1 MEGLEYTDD
10 QLIEAGF
17 SSEEVSQWRAGVNSQ
32 LMEAGFSQQEIDSYY
47 GVKQFDDTDI
57 KDTFNK
63 NFEKRRAAEA
73 EKTQTQTAGQE
84 PQTLTPQV
92 KEADSFLEALEA
104 GWDMSVSGLM
114 MDAPDKVLSENADM
128 YYRIASQIG
137 TIAGDLPFMGVGAF
151 AGGATGA
158 GFGAVTLP
166 VVGAVPMGAAG
177 AAAGAFA
184 LPEAMRT
191 SLMQHY
197 EKGDVTSFRDFWE
210 RTGATLI
217 SGLKGGTIGLATAG
231 AGGLVAKGV
240 AKTALPVAAK
250 TTAQLSTEVATMVTV
265 GAALEGHAPEPEHFL
280 EAALVLG
287 AFKGVTGT
295 TAKLRQ
301 IYGKSGKLPA
311 EVVQEAQTNPKLKQE
326 LLADNVPAEKILGQE
341 LPPIEGVIEVTPPLK
356 SKPNVSESAQ
366 KILSKVGEKK
376 EATKGKLNKQMA
388 IDKGKEV
395 YRNFVDKLDP
405 INEATKILS
414 KGGETLAADKNPY
427 ILSRMAVDYKA
438 KAKHF
443 FEKGTLDFKTREVN
457 GQGLRQIIE
466 KVDNLEEFKAYTI
479 SKRVLDKEL
488 EFKAVKDRNI
498 KAQEY
503 KSKLEKDIAA
513 EEVKIADANKM
524 LEAAKTDKAKN
535 SIIKL
540 TNLLQERKA
549 HLEQKVKDIVFEKE
563 STTGFDVAAAKAVV
577 KESGKKYEKVAKELT
592 EFSNKALQYVA
603 DSGVLS
609 KEDVAKIKV
618 LNENYVPFKRIIET
632 TEGGVKTKA
641 GKAGSLKKF
650 KGSDLAIQDPI
661 TSILEN
667 TVELIRMAEVNRPK
681 LELVKLAEKVGEQN
695 LIERVKEPPKPVKI
709 SEKEVARLLDE
720 AGIDSSIAEPLVTF
734 RRVQRELRP
743 NEFAVYKDGKSKIYK
758 TTPELA
764 DAINGLGGDVGATN
778 MAFRLMRG
786 ITQFKK
792 VGITFTPDFILR
804 NLIRDKVTSSVFS
817 KSEGLSPVD
826 VLGAMGD
833 IMKKSDD
840 YYRWYRSGG
849 ANGAFLE
856 LSKAYLEKDII
867 KLQNQTNFL
876 GSARNVMKKPVDL
889 MRVAAELSEQSI
901 RLAEFKKVSG
911 GAEGGTK
918 LVEGGFAAREVTL
931 DFQRVGA
938 KMSALNSITAFLNV
952 SVQGL
957 DKTARAVKENPKA
970 VATRS
975 LTYITAPS
983 ILLWWANK
991 DDPRYQELPA
1001 WQKDWFWIIPT
1012 DKWESAP
1019 AEEASGLPDYMVRQ
1033 TKDGYQINKGTIY
1046 RIPKPMELGIVF
1058 GTLPERVLS
1067 AFFTDN
1073 PHAFKDFSDAIMK
1086 ALVPSL
1092 VPDAV
1097 APVIEQYFNKSFFT
1111 GNDVIP
1117 HHLKEVSPEY
1127 QFVNYTSDTAKTL
1140 GKLIATVDKQNQMAS
1155 PVILDNYIRS
1165 WGGSLGQYTV
1175 QLADMALR
1183 KAGVAEDIVKP
1194 TATLSDIPFIKAFTV
1209 RFPTAGAAS
1218 IQDFYDNY
1226 KESDTVFK
1234 TIKHLAKQ
1242 GDFES
1247 MQKELALQENQEKMI
1262 RLDGIK
1268 DALANQNATI
1278 RMIDKMPDMSADEK
1292 RQMIDGI
1299 YLGMIEIAK
1308 EGNKTYRE
1316 LKKAAKEK

>member
-1 MEGLEYTDD
+1 MATYQEEVQTLE
-10 QLIEAGF
+10 QAGF
-17 SSEEVSQWRAGVNSQ
+17 SSEEITQWQSETRGELES
-32 LMEAGFSQQEIDSYY
+32 AGFSKAEVNEYF
-47 GVKQFDDTDI
+47 GVKEFDDTGI
-57 KDTFNK
+57 KETFNK

-231 AGGLVAKGV
+231 AGGLVAKVV

-341 LPPIEGVIEVTPPLK
+341 LPPIEGVIEVTPPFKNKFLDTK
-356 SKPNVSESAQ
+356 LSPEAEI
-366 KILSKVGEKK
+366 ILSKVGKK
-376 EATKGKLNKQMA
+376 PGLKKSISGQAV
-388 IDKGKEV
+388 KEV
-395 YRNFVDKLDP
+395 WQDTTQKAYRNFVDRTDP
-405 INEATKILS
+405 INLANKTLMKFI
-414 KGGETLAADKNPY
+414 GEDFLPASENAY
-427 ILSRMAVDYKA
+427 MLSRMVPDAKA
-438 KAKHF
+438 KAKHS
-443 FEKGTLDFKTREVN
+443 FEKGTIDYKTLEIN
-457 GQGLRQIIE
+457 GDSLVSVLEKVPNLQEFTAYIVSKRAIE
-466 KVDNLEEFKAYTI
+466 K
-479 SKRVLDKEL
+479 S
-488 EFKAVKDRNI
+488 
-498 KAQEY
+498 AQG
-503 KSKLEKDIAA
+503 K
-513 EEVKIADANKM
+513 
-524 LEAAKTDKAKN
+524 
-535 SIIKL
+535 
-540 TNLLQERKA
+540 
-549 HLEQKVKDIVFEKE
+549 
-563 STTGFDVAAAKAVV
+563 TTGFDIDAAKKVV
-577 KESGKKYEKVAKELT
+577 KNGKATYEAHAKELT
-592 EFSNKALQYVA
+592 AFSDRVLQYAA
-603 DSGVLS
+603 DSGILS
-609 KEDVAKIKV
+609 KTDLAKMKEM
-618 LNENYVPFKRIIET
+618 NKDYVPFSRIIEA
-632 TEGGVKTKA
+632 TEAVESSRQ
-641 GKAGSLKKF
+641 GKANSLKRF
-650 KGSDLAIQDPI
+650 KGSDAAIQDPML
-661 TSILEN
+661 SILEN
-667 TVELIRMAEVNRPK
+667 TVT
-681 LELVKLAEKVGEQN
+681 
-695 LIERVKEPPKPVKI
+695 LIERAETNRARRALVELAERAEGQTVITRVKERTEPVKI
-709 SEKEVARLLDE
+709 GEAEVARLLEEKGLDP
-720 AGIDSSIAEPLVTF
+720 SVAEPLTTY
-734 RRVQRELRP
+734 RRSQKDLAP
-743 NEFAVYKDGKSKIYK
+743 DEFAVFRNGKREVYK
-758 TTPELA
+758 TSPELA
-764 DAINGLGGDVGATN
+764 ESLRNLGGDGTSMN
-778 MAFRLMRG
+778 MVFKLMNAV
-786 ITQFKK
+786 TTFKK
-792 VGITFTPDFILR
+792 LGITFTPDFILR
-804 NLIRDKVTSSVFS
+804 NLIRDKLSSSVYS
-817 KSEGLSPVD
+817 KTEGLSPID

-856 LSKAYLEKDII
+856 LSKAYLEKDIL
-867 KLQNQTNFL
+867 KLQRQTNFM
-876 GSARNVMKKPVDL
+876 GSVRNVVQKPVDY
-889 MRVAAELSEQSI
+889 MRIAAELSEQSI
-901 RLAEFKKVSG
+901 RLAEFKKVSKGAKG
-911 GAEGGTK
+911 GD
-918 LVEGGFAAREVTL
+918 LILEGGFAAREVTL

-938 KMSALNSITAFLNV
+938 KMSAYNAITAFLNV
-952 SVQGL
+952 SIQGL

-970 VATRS
+970 VAARS

-991 DDPRYQELPA
+991 DDERYKEIPR
-1001 WQKDWFWIIPT
+1001 WQKDMFWIIPI

-1019 AEEASGLPDYMVRQ
+1019 AEEASGLPEYMVKK
-1033 TKDGYQINKGTIY
+1033 TKDGYLINKGPIF
-1046 RIPKPMELGIVF
+1046 RIPKPMELGVVF
-1058 GTLPERVLS
+1058 GSLPERVLE
-1067 AFFTDN
+1067 AYFVDN
-1073 PHAFKDFSDAIMK
+1073 PHAYKDFSDTIK
-1086 ALVPSL
+1086 QTLVPSM
-1092 VPDAV
+1092 VPDAIS
-1097 APVIEQYFNKSFFT
+1097 PPIEQYFNKSFFT
-1111 GNDVIP
+1111 GNDIVP
-1117 HHLKEVSPEY
+1117 HHLKDIMPEY

-1140 GKLIATVDKQNQMAS
+1140 GKLIATIDKQNQMAS

-1226 KESDTVFK
+1226 DESNKIFT
-1234 TIKHLAKQ
+1234 TIKKLAKQ

-1268 DALANQNATI
+1268 DALSNQNAVI

-1292 RQMIDGI
+1292 RQLIDGL
-1299 YLGMIEIAK
+1299 YLTMIELAK
-1308 EGNKTYRE
+1308 EGNKAFYEMKNTTKGE
-1316 LKKAAKEK
+1316 